1 MKIAI
6 INTLYAPN
14 QVGGAEKSVQT
25 LAENF
30 SLLGNDVL
38 VICLAKKNKT
48 YQLNGV
54 TVQAIKIKNDYWAYE
69 GNKKSSVQKLLW
81 HLKDAS
87 NKNYNPILTKI
98 LSDFKPDILLTN
110 NLSGFST
117 KVWSVA
123 KKLNIKIV
131 HTLRDYYL
139 QCPKSIKFKNN
150 LNCENLCIDCK
161 LLSYPKK
168 KDTVNVDYL
177 VGISDYILKDHIKND
192 YFKNKPSQVIYNGF
206 QTIKSKTDKINAK
219 ETIVFGFIG
228 QINQSKGLEL
238 LLESFSKVEKYKLLI
253 AGHIGAEYLKHL
265 KTINSSK
272 KIEFLGYIKGNL
284 FFEKIDVLVVP
295 SLWHE
300 PFGRVVLESIINRKP
315 VIASDM
321 GGIPELLLNNRDFV
335 FKPQEQELSKL
346 LKKIMQNRD
355 FLNTFN
361 FDEDLMQNFNIQKTI
376 DDYLNVFNEVLTE
389 DK

>member
-54 TVQAIKIKNDYWAYE
+54 TVQAIKIKNDYWPFEAD
-69 GNKKSSVQKLLW
+69 NKSTTKKLLW
-81 HLKDAS
+81 HIKDAS
-87 NKNYNPILTKI
+87 NKKYNPILTKI
-98 LSDFKPDILLTN
+98 LSDFKPDILFSN

-117 KVWSVA
+117 KVWRIA

-150 LNCENLCIDCK
+150 VNCINLCFDCK
-161 LLSYPKK
+161 LLSSPKK
-168 KDTVNVDYL
+168 TDSILVDYL
-177 VGISDYILKDHIKND
+177 IGISDYILNDHIRNG
-192 YFKNKPSQVIYNGF
+192 YFKGVPDKTIYNGF
-206 QTIKSKTDKINAK
+206 DIKNTRYKRARDK
-219 ETIVFGFIG
+219 EIVFGFIG
-228 QINQSKGLEL
+228 QINQSKGVEL
-238 LLESFSKVEKYKLLI
+238 LLESFSKIEKYKLLI
-253 AGHIGAEYLKHL
+253 AGQIDTEYLKHL
-265 KTINSSK
+265 KTVNSSN
-272 KIEFLGYIKGNL
+272 KIQFLGYIKSNL

>member
-1 MKIAI
+1 M
-6 INTLYAPN
+6 
-14 QVGGAEKSVQT
+14 
-25 LAENF
+25 
-30 SLLGNDVL
+30 
-38 VICLAKKNKT
+38 
-48 YQLNGV
+48 
-54 TVQAIKIKNDYWAYE
+54 
-69 GNKKSSVQKLLW
+69 
-81 HLKDAS
+81 
-87 NKNYNPILTKI
+87 
-98 LSDFKPDILLTN
+98 
-110 NLSGFST
+110 SGFST

-123 KKLNIKIV
+123 KKLNIKIL

-150 LNCENLCIDCK
+150 LNCENPCIDCK

-192 YFKNKPSQVIYNGF
+192 YFKNTPSQVIYNGF
-206 QTIKSKTDKINAK
+206 QTTKSKTDKINAK

-238 LLESFSKVEKYKLLI
+238 LLESFSKIEKYKLLI
-253 AGHIGAEYLKHL
+253 AGHIDTEYLKHL
-265 KTINSSK
+265 KTVNSSN
-272 KIEFLGYIKGNL
+272 KIQFLGYIKSNL

-361 FDEDLMQNFNIQKTI
+361 FDEDLTQNFNIQKTI

>member
-54 TVQAIKIKNDYWAYE
+54 TVQAIKIKNDYWPFEAD
-69 GNKKSSVQKLLW
+69 NKSTTEKLLW
-81 HLKDAS
+81 HIKDAS
-87 NKNYNPILTKI
+87 NKKYNLILTKI
-98 LSDFKPDILLTN
+98 LSDFKPDILFSN

-117 KVWSVA
+117 KVWRIA

-150 LNCENLCIDCK
+150 VNCINLCFDCK
-161 LLSYPKK
+161 LLSSPKK
-168 KDTVNVDYL
+168 TDSILVDYL
-177 VGISDYILKDHIKND
+177 IGISDYILNDHIRNG
-192 YFKNKPSQVIYNGF
+192 YFKGVPDKTIYNGF
-206 QTIKSKTDKINAK
+206 DIKNTRYKRARDK
-219 ETIVFGFIG
+219 EIVFGFIG

-238 LLESFSKVEKYKLLI
+238 LLESFSKIEKYKLLI
-253 AGHIGAEYLKHL
+253 AGHIDTEYLKHL
-265 KTINSSK
+265 KTVNSSN
-272 KIEFLGYIKGNL
+272 KIQFLGYIKSNL

-376 DDYLNVFNEVLTE
+376 DDYLNVFNEVLIE